1 LREIIPKDFYAIQ
14 ILQNNQ
20 ETQSLIVSH
29 LMSRLI
35 LNPKSTETLNV
46 KQTQKLYDWA
56 AENLLSERIMA
67 VESWLEMAFHLC
79 KQRWDSSIEWLET
92 QPVPK
97 LLLMVD
103 IINKFVKEQE
113 AEMKRAQRKK

>member
-35 LNPKSTETLNV
+35 LNPESTETLNV

>member
-1 LREIIPKDFYAIQ
+1 MREIIPKDFYAIQ

-35 LNPKSTETLNV
+35 LNPESTETLNV